1 MGKSHSNS
9 KHSSNDL
16 TLSTWSEEV
25 MVVMLWA
32 KSANQVYVIYG
43 RNSQTLALGGY
54 PTAIDPPVA
63 VILFVQ

>member
-1 MGKSHSNS
+1 MVGRSNGCDAMGKI
-9 KHSSNDL
+9 
-16 TLSTWSEEV
+16 
-25 MVVMLWA
+25 
-32 KSANQVYVIYG
+32 ANQVYVIYG